1 MNLEKLHPKRRENH
15 KKYIYIY
22 IRHSQKKIYIYI
34 YIYIFV
40 DGKVAIN
47 NQNKWL
53 DQYPIKEKKNTA
65 QSDAQK

>member
-1 MNLEKLHPKRRENH
+1 MLHPKRRENH
-15 KKYIYIY
+15 
-22 IRHSQKKIYIYI
+22 IYI

>member
-1 MNLEKLHPKRRENH
+1 MLHPKRRENH
-15 KKYIYIY
+15 
-22 IRHSQKKIYIYI
+22 IYI

-53 DQYPIKEKKNTA
+53 DQYPKKEKKNTA

>member
-15 KKYIYIY
+15 
-22 IRHSQKKIYIYI
+22 
-34 YIYIFV
+34 IYIFV
-40 DGKVAIN
+40 DGEVAIN

-53 DQYPIKEKKNTA
+53 DQYPIKEKKKNTA